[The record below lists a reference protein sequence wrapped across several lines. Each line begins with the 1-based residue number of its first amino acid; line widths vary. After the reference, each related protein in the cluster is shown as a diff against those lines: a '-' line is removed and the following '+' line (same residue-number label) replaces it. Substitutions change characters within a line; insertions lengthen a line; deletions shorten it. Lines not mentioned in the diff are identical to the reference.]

1 MILENNVMMTGE
13 RSLSFSFLNP
23 QSDSVLP
30 HKPAIEQLTRV
41 QHRDSWC
48 HNYVLTVQGFLPATL
63 TLLIKVGLYFY
74 FKLYFLDDDEEEVK
88 IIYKG
93 MGYY

>member
-30 HKPAIEQLTRV
+30 LKLVVEQLTRLQLGTV
-41 QHRDSWC
+41 GPIISYGITQPEGCFNFENHCTHFHKDI
-48 HNYVLTVQGFLPATL
+48 LTILNAQF
-63 TLLIKVGLYFY
+63 
-74 FKLYFLDDDEEEVK
+74 DEF
-88 IIYKG
+88 
-93 MGYY
+93 